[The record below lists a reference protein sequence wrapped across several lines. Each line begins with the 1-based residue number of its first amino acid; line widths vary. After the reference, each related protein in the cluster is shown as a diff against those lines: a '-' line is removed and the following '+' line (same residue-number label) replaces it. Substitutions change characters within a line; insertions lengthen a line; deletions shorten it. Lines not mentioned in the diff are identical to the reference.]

1 VTMTLLCRTFEG
13 RSGVFFHRAPKNIDK
28 REVQT
33 FLDQWSVAKNS
44 LFPNYAIL
52 KQLKLVI

>member
-1 VTMTLLCRTFEG
+1 MTLLCRTFEG